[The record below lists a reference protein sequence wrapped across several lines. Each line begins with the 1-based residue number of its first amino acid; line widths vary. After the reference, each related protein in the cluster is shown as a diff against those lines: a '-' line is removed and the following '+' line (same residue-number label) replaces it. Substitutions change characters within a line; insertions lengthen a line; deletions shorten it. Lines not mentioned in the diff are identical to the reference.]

1 MEKKR
6 IIKIK
11 SSDIAKRIDFPQNY
25 KSLIRKLQEFSPIY
39 DPTKRYQLVD
49 EKAKRE
55 IINQEDF
62 EAMSEAYKNEKTIK
76 MTLKIVDKTEPFII
90 PELEDNEENKDKN
103 KAQNIISTAASIN
116 LIGNKNEKKIVE
128 NKEKE
133 DPLKSILDTKMKELE
148 DKLVEELY
156 NNLQN
161 EISKS
166 KINNKKK
173 NLEEE
178 EEKNSDVIKMIHNG
192 IVCNKCGQENIV
204 GIRYKCA
211 QCSNFNLC
219 EKCENVYNHDIK
231 HIMIKIRYP
240 YKNENELKSKINR
253 NNISY
258 KNQDMNYNLEPK
270 TINLKGNVDSM
281 VQIVSIKNIGLAPWR
296 GVILRCIEDKSEII
310 GEEFEINYNVNSGSS
325 INAQIKFNNLQKQ
338 LKPDKKVY
346 YSFFQMFNQQNE
358 SFGNITKIKIKII

>member
-11 SSDIAKRIDFPQNY
+11 ASNIAKRIDFPRNY
-25 KSLIRKLQEFSPIY
+25 KLLIKKVQEFLPIY
-39 DPTKRYQLVD
+39 DPTKRYQLIED
-49 EKAKRE
+49 KAKRE

-62 EAMSEAYKNEKTIK
+62 EAMSEAYKDENTIR
-76 MTLKIVDKTEPFII
+76 MTLNIVDKTEPFVI
-90 PELEDNEENKDKN
+90 PELDKDKN
-103 KAQNIISTAASIN
+103 KEKNIISTAASIN
-116 LIGNKNEKKIVE
+116 LIGNKNENKIIE
-128 NKEKE
+128 NKEKEKE
-133 DPLKSILDTKMKELE
+133 DPLKSILDIKMKELE

-178 EEKNSDVIKMIHNG
+178 EEKNNDIMKFIHKG

-219 EKCENVYNHDIK
+219 ENCENVYNHDIK
-231 HIMIKIRYP
+231 HIMVKIRYP
-240 YKNENELKSKINR
+240 YKNENELKSIINR

-258 KNQDMNYNLEPK
+258 KNQDMNYELEPK
-270 TINLKGNVDSM
+270 TINLNGNVDSV

-296 GVILRCIEDKSEII
+296 GVFLKCIEDISGII
-310 GEEFEINYNVNSGSS
+310 GEEFEINYNINSGSS
-325 INAQIKFNNLQKQ
+325 INAQIKFNNLQQQ